1 MLKNSNKT
9 YGSIAK
15 TFHWLIGLTVIGLLI
30 AGFLMGGIDP
40 SPLKFQVYN
49 WHKSIG
55 FLIFWLAAL
64 RLIWRFFNKQPDL
77 LSSKKWERVLAHTVH
92 VLLYVCLFLQPLSGW
107 LMSSADTYPDP
118 LVFGFDLP
126 QIIEAD
132 QATKRLFSQIHFYT
146 AWALVGFISMHFL
159 GAMKH
164 HFIDRDATLRR
175 MLPFTKANK

>member
-9 YGSIAK
+9 YGSVAK

-55 FLIFWLAAL
+55 FLIFWLVAF
-64 RLIWRFFNKQPDL
+64 RLIWRFFNTQPAL
-77 LSSKKWERVLAHTVH
+77 LSTKKWERTMAHTVH
-92 VLLYVCLFLQPLSGW
+92 FLLYVCLFLQPLSGW

-118 LVFGFDLP
+118 LIYGFDLP
-126 QIIEAD
+126 QIIEPS
-132 QATKRLFSQIHFYT
+132 KSVKGLFHEVHFYT
-146 AWALVGFISMHFL
+146 AWALVAFITMHFL

-164 HFIDRDATLRR
+164 HFVDKDSTLRR
-175 MLPFTKANK
+175 MLPFARTEK